1 MDPQVLAEI
10 KRLEAVKDYANPRY
24 MELLMQHHYV
34 HHVLRAPLGDWPDPV
49 ERAFKHLNQTVYI
62 PMQGPSELGASG
74 KLAHWDRSAEL
85 NRIRAPTLTIGA
97 QHDTMD
103 PQHMQAMAR
112 ALPRG
117 RYLHC
122 PNGSHMA
129 MFDDQQCYFD
139 GLIGFLRDVDAQ
151 RA

>member
-1 MDPQVLAEI
+1 
-10 KRLEAVKDYANPRY
+10 
-24 MELLMQHHYV
+24 
-34 HHVLRAPLGDWPDPV
+34 
-49 ERAFKHLNQTVYI
+49 
-62 PMQGPSELGASG
+62 
-74 KLAHWDRSAEL
+74 L
-85 NRIRAPTLTIGA
+85 NRIRTPTLTIGA

-129 MFDDQQCYFD
+129 MFDDQQRYFD